1 MQHQVEARQ
10 RPGLKRAVPEQRFGR
25 TRNLITAAWRLP
37 FKRVF
42 ALTAL
47 LFFVGEF
54 YPLSNFPMY
63 SGVSDDADYYYLTDE
78 AGRPVPMLTYFGIRT
93 ARAKK
98 VFRGHLK
105 EFTDARGVK
114 REEGTMEERRAAGET
129 LLRFLEN
136 NMNPGQREA
145 LDAQRIRL
153 MWTVLTMPGGRIA
166 AETQEIAALD
176 LSAALSGV
184 PPSASPGGAV
194 SE

>member
-10 RPGLKRAVPEQRFGR
+10 RSGLNAPPASQPAGR
-25 TRNLITAAWRLP
+25 LRRLSAAAWRLP
-37 FKRVF
+37 FKRVS

-47 LFFVGEF
+47 LFFAGEF

-63 SGVSDDADYYYLTDE
+63 SGVSDDADYYYLADE

-98 VFRGHLK
+98 PFRGHLK

-129 LLRFLEN
+129 LLRFLQN

-145 LDAQRIRL
+145 LDARRIRL

-166 AETQEIAALD
+166 AETREIASLD
-176 LSAALSGV
+176 LAAP
-184 PPSASPGGAV
+184 PPSAAPAAP